1 MIVCA
6 GARVS
11 HIDSLAAQHR
21 RHSPLE
27 KKAESSLQQDV
38 R

>member
-11 HIDSLAAQHR
+11 HIDSLAGQHR
-21 RHSPLE
+21 RHSPL
-27 KKAESSLQQDV
+27 KKAESSSQQDV
-38 R
+38 P

>member
-6 GARVS
+6 GAGVS
-11 HIDSLAAQHR
+11 HIDSLAGQHP

-27 KKAESSLQQDV
+27 KAESSLQQDV
-38 R
+38 P

>member
-11 HIDSLAAQHR
+11 RIDSMPGQHP

-27 KKAESSLQQDV
+27 KAESSSQQDV
-38 R
+38 P